1 MRQVYLINAIGT
13 QKYKIGTTK
22 DIDARLKSLQTG
34 SPHKLVTVKCI
45 SGGHLLENRIH
56 RHYCD
61 YRAGG
66 EWFSF
71 DDSTLE
77 RVVADMD
84 KSSTYEIDIKDPDFR
99 KKTEMLSFRT
109 TPAHLGHLRSIQ
121 DIYDLNISHI
131 VNKMIGYFV
140 KCGDAKNTF
149 KIIYLPKEGD

>member
-34 SPHKLVTVKCI
+34 SPHKLATVKCI
-45 SGGHLLENRIH
+45 SGVHLLENRIH

-61 YRAGG
+61 YRASG
-66 EWFSF
+66 EWFNF

-84 KSSTYEIDIKDPDFR
+84 KSSTYEITIEDPDFR
-99 KKTEMLSFRT
+99 KKTE
-109 TPAHLGHLRSIQ
+109 I
-121 DIYDLNISHI
+121 
-131 VNKMIGYFV
+131 
-140 KCGDAKNTF
+140 
-149 KIIYLPKEGD
+149 